1 MVGIAILLLTVLTS
15 LIILGC
21 LQAQKQPVKDP
32 YFWDFGQ
39 VTAGQ
44 VLEHVFTIRNNSS
57 NALIIN
63 RLQTSCGC
71 TGSVISRDHIPAG
84 ESAEIKVTF
93 NTKGYSGLSQQFVYV
108 HTDDTQNPIIKL
120 TIQAQVTKKK

>member
-1 MVGIAILLLTVLTS
+1 
-15 LIILGC
+15 
-21 LQAQKQPVKDP
+21 LQAQKQQIKDP
-32 YFWDFGQ
+32 YVWDFGQ

-44 VLEHVFTIRNNSS
+44 VLEHMFIIKNNYS
-57 NALIIN
+57 NTLIIN

-93 NTKGYSGLSQQFVYV
+93 NTKGYSGKTEQFVYV

-120 TIQAQVTKKK
+120 TIQAQVTKKE